1 MLVPIA
7 DTGNLNQTYPH
18 PGSFSIRNL
27 IIESKQLIATHDKER
42 RSMNL
47 MRQITCFV
55 LSDYLTDLF
64 PILELVTSAVLRAS
78 ATLNKALELLT
89 K

>member
-47 MRQITCFV
+47 MRQIKCLVGQFMPNRKFDQ
-55 LSDYLTDLF
+55 SGE
-64 PILELVTSAVLRAS
+64 ILKESFW
-78 ATLNKALELLT
+78 
-89 K
+89 

>member
-1 MLVPIA
+1 MPIA

-47 MRQITCFV
+47 MRQIKCLVGQFMPNRKFDQ
-55 LSDYLTDLF
+55 SGE
-64 PILELVTSAVLRAS
+64 ILKESFW
-78 ATLNKALELLT
+78 
-89 K
+89 

>member
-1 MLVPIA
+1 MPIA

-18 PGSFSIRNL
+18 PGSFSIRNS

-47 MRQITCFV
+47 IRQIKCLVGQFMPNRKFD
-55 LSDYLTDLF
+55 LSGE
-64 PILELVTSAVLRAS
+64 ILKESFW
-78 ATLNKALELLT
+78 
-89 K
+89 

>member
-1 MLVPIA
+1 MPIA

-47 MRQITCFV
+47 IRQIKCLVGQFMPNRKFD
-55 LSDYLTDLF
+55 LSGE
-64 PILELVTSAVLRAS
+64 ILKESFW
-78 ATLNKALELLT
+78 
-89 K
+89 